1 MRTSNRESGIVTV
14 AAIRKHE
21 GRVEYLFNERQ
32 RIYTLP
38 SAARTFAPA
47 AGLLKTSRRE
57 GETVRVTLD
66 ASRGVIEQVQKPN
79 ARERREFKSRRVP
92 LERPSKP
99 LRLETAK
106 IEPFLFDIV
115 DYRLKWPPF
124 LLCTTVI
131 PNYAKAKEIFDFCA
145 AQSCNLPGPYD
156 ISPCIPFQYV
166 IDGCYARA
174 HKMRWIITTKYNFCC
189 EKVFSFA
196 NQTPDRLAVKADKWG
211 GCCVAWWYH
220 VAPLVR
226 VKFTIPAFGISKTPA
241 ASQAAAEI
249 KLTLAMVIDP
259 GMFDKPVLL
268 STWLSAQE
276 NKNCSP
282 NAKVSMYSIQP
293 GSAYWPLNS
302 QGTQF
307 ATDDTYTQTDA
318 TLTDYHNFVTCP

>member
-14 AAIRKHE
+14 AAIRKHQR
-21 GRVEYLFNERQ
+21 RVEYLFNERQ

-38 SAARTFAPA
+38 SAPRKFAA
-47 AGLLKTSRRE
+47 AADLLKTSHRE
-57 GETVRVTLD
+57 SEPLRVTLD
-66 ASRGVIEQVQKPN
+66 ASRGLIEHAERPT
-79 ARERREFKSRRVP
+79 ARERREFKSRRIPV
-92 LERPSKP
+92 EEPSKP
-99 LRLETAK
+99 LRLETTK
-106 IEPFLFDIV
+106 IEPFVFDIV

-124 LLCTTVI
+124 LLCTKVI
-131 PNYAKAKEIFDFCA
+131 PNYAKAKQIFDFCA
-145 AQSCNLPGPYD
+145 KQSCNLPGPYD

-174 HKMRWIITTKYNFCC
+174 HKMRWIITTKYNYCC

-196 NQTPDRLAVKADKWG
+196 NLNYDTLAVKADKWG
-211 GCCVAWWYH
+211 GCCVTWWYH

-226 VKFTIPAFGISKTPA
+226 VNFTFPPFGVVKTP
-241 ASQAAAEI
+241 I

-268 STWLSAQE
+268 STWLSRQE

-282 NAKVSMYSIQP
+282 NAKVSMYSVQP
-293 GSAYWPLNS
+293 GSAYWPLNH

-307 ATDDTYTQTDA
+307 ATDDNYTQTDS
-318 TLTDYHNFVTCP
+318 TLNAYCNLVTCP